1 MRKKVM
7 EKCKFCQAEL
17 AENDT
22 VCPNCGKDNAPEQA
36 ESAPEAVQPVAAEEA
51 QTQEVTSD
59 SSAANE
65 EAETPA
71 APVEETQQQ
80 DDQEP
85 QIQEGLKATP
95 GKIALMAAAVVVLLA
110 VLIALIVAGLSQ
122 QKPADAN
129 ATDATTVETTPAT
142 VPADGNPED
151 VTCKGTYTVTDEE
164 AKQNQQ
170 TVVATIGERQL
181 TNGQLQ
187 VYYWMEVQSFL
198 NTYGA
203 YAPYFGLDY
212 TKPLDTQVSVE
223 DESLTWQ
230 QFFLQRALNNWQQV
244 QAMSMEAAINGIE
257 MNPEDQEYLDTL
269 QQQME
274 ELAQSY
280 DMTLDELLL
289 TNLGPGAG
297 MEEYHYFQ
305 EQYLKGLPYFQAETA
320 KIVPTEADLEAFFT
334 EHEEDYANSGITKDS
349 MFVDVRHILVQITGG
364 TTDEEGNTTYTD
376 EEWAACEEKAQAILD
391 EWLAGEKTEDSF
403 AALATEKSEDPGSQA
418 NGGLYERVTE
428 GQMVAPFNDWCF
440 DASRKTGDYGLVK
453 TDYGYHVMYFVG
465 TQPQWKYYAES
476 DWVGEETNKLID
488 KLVEKNPMEVAYENI
503 TLGNVNLGA

>member
-1 MRKKVM
+1 M

-36 ESAPEAVQPVAAEEA
+36 ESVPEAVQPVAEEEA
-51 QTQEVTSD
+51 QVQEVTSD
-59 SSAANE
+59 SPAVNE

-71 APVEETQQQ
+71 ASAEDAQQQ
-80 DDQEP
+80 DSQEP

-110 VLIALIVAGLSQ
+110 VLIALVVAGLSQ
-122 QKPADAN
+122 QKPVDTN
-129 ATDATTVETTPAT
+129 AADATTAETTPAT

-187 VYYWMEVQSFL
+187 VYYWTQVQSFL

-212 TKPLDTQVSVE
+212 TKPLDTQISME
-223 DESLTWQ
+223 DQSLTWQ

-244 QAMSMEAAINGIE
+244 QAMSMEAAINGVE

-274 ELAQSY
+274 EIAKGY
-280 DMTLDELLL
+280 NVTLEELLL
-289 TNLGPGAG
+289 SNIGPGAG
-297 MEEYHYFQ
+297 MEEYYYYQ
-305 EQYLKGLPYFQAETA
+305 EQYLRGLPYFQAEAA

-334 EHEEDYANSGITKDS
+334 EHEEDYANNGITKDS
-349 MFVDVRHILVQITGG
+349 MFVDVRHILVQVTGG
-364 TTDEEGNTTYTD
+364 TTD
-376 EEWAACEEKAQAILD
+376 
-391 EWLAGEKTEDSF
+391 
-403 AALATEKSEDPGSQA
+403 
-418 NGGLYERVTE
+418 
-428 GQMVAPFNDWCF
+428 
-440 DASRKTGDYGLVK
+440 
-453 TDYGYHVMYFVG
+453 
-465 TQPQWKYYAES
+465 
-476 DWVGEETNKLID
+476 
-488 KLVEKNPMEVAYENI
+488 
-503 TLGNVNLGA
+503 

>member
-1 MRKKVM
+1 M

-36 ESAPEAVQPVAAEEA
+36 ESVPEAVQPVAEEEA
-51 QTQEVTSD
+51 QVQEVTSD
-59 SSAANE
+59 SPAVNE

-71 APVEETQQQ
+71 ASAEDAQQQ
-80 DDQEP
+80 DSQEP

-122 QKPADAN
+122 QKPADTNVA
-129 ATDATTVETTPAT
+129 DATTVETTPAT

-212 TKPLDTQVSVE
+212 TKPLDTQISME

-244 QAMSMEAAINGIE
+244 QAMSMEAAINGVE
-257 MNPEDQEYLDTL
+257 MNPEDQEYLDNL

-274 ELAQSY
+274 ELAQNY
-280 DMTLDELLL
+280 DMTLEELLL

-305 EQYLKGLPYFQAETA
+305 EQYLRGLPYFQAETA

-334 EHEEDYANSGITKDS
+334 EHEEDYANNGITKDS
-349 MFVDVRHILVQITGG
+349 MFVDVRHILVQVTGG

-376 EEWAACEEKAQAILD
+376 EEWAECEEKAQAILD

-403 AALATEKSEDPGSQA
+403 AALAMEKSEDPGSQA
-418 NGGLYERVTE
+418 NGGLYERVME
-428 GQMVAPFNDWCF
+428 GQMVPSFNDWCF

-453 TDYGYHVMYFVG
+453 TDYGYHVMYFVD

-476 DWVGEETNKLID
+476 DWVGEETNKMID
-488 KLVEKNPMEVAYENI
+488 KLVEKNPMDVVYENI

>member
-1 MRKKVM
+1 M

-22 VCPNCGKDNAPEQA
+22 VCPSCGKDNAPEQA
-36 ESAPEAVQPVAAEEA
+36 ESVPEAVQPEAAEEVQA
-51 QTQEVTSD
+51 QEVTSD
-59 SSAANE
+59 SCAANV
-65 EAETPA
+65 EAETSA
-71 APVEETQQQ
+71 APVEEARQ
-80 DDQEP
+80 DAQEP

-212 TKPLDTQVSVE
+212 TKPLDTQISME
-223 DESLTWQ
+223 DQSLTWQ

-244 QAMSMEAAINGIE
+244 QAMSMEAAINGVE

-274 ELAQSY
+274 EIAKGY
-280 DMTLDELLL
+280 NVTLEELLL
-289 TNLGPGAG
+289 SNIGPGAG
-297 MEEYHYFQ
+297 MEEYYYYQ
-305 EQYLKGLPYFQAETA
+305 EQYLRGLPYFQSEAA
-320 KIVPTEADLEAFFT
+320 KIVPTEEDLEAFFT

-403 AALATEKSEDPGSQA
+403 AALAMEKSEDPGSQA
-418 NGGLYERVTE
+418 NGGLYERVME
-428 GQMVAPFNDWCF
+428 GQMVPSFNDWCF

-453 TDYGYHVMYFVG
+453 TDYGYHVMYFVD

-476 DWVGEETNKLID
+476 DWVGEETNKMID
-488 KLVEKNPMEVAYENI
+488 KLVEKNPMDVVYENI

>member
-1 MRKKVM
+1 M

-22 VCPNCGKDNAPEQA
+22 VCPNCGKDNATEQA
-36 ESAPEAVQPVAAEEA
+36 ESAPEAVQSVAAEEA
-51 QTQEVTSD
+51 QAQEVTSD
-59 SSAANE
+59 SAGANE
-65 EAETPA
+65 ESEATA
-71 APVEETQQQ
+71 APVEDAQQQ
-80 DDQEP
+80 DSQEP

-110 VLIALIVAGLSQ
+110 VLIALIVAGLG
-122 QKPADAN
+122 QKEPADSAETG
-129 ATDATTVETTPAT
+129 ATGTTTAETVPAT

-151 VTCKGTYTVTDEE
+151 VTCKGTYTVTDAE
-164 AKQNQQ
+164 AKDNQQ

-212 TKPLDTQVSVE
+212 TKPLDTQISME
-223 DESLTWQ
+223 DENLTWQ

-244 QAMSMEAAINGIE
+244 QAMSMEAAINGVQI
-257 MNPEDQEYLDTL
+257 NPEDQEYLDTL

-274 ELAQSY
+274 EVAKGY

-305 EQYLKGLPYFQAETA
+305 EQYLRGLPYFQQETA
-320 KIVPTEADLEAFFT
+320 KMVPTEADLEAFFT
-334 EHEEDYANSGITKDS
+334 EHEQDYANNGITKDS

-391 EWLAGEKTEDSF
+391 EWLAGDKTEDSF

-440 DASRKTGDYGLVK
+440 DTSRKTGDYGLVE
-453 TDYGYHVMYFVG
+453 TDYGYHVMYFVD
-465 TQPQWKYYAES
+465 TQPQWKYYAENA
-476 DWVGEETNKLID
+476 WVTEQTNNLID
-488 KLVEKNPMEVAYENI
+488 NLVEKNPMEVVYENI

>member
-1 MRKKVM
+1 M

-36 ESAPEAVQPVAAEEA
+36 ESVPEAVQPVAEEET
-51 QTQEVTSD
+51 QVQEVNSD
-59 SSAANE
+59 SPAVNE
-65 EAETPA
+65 ESETPA
-71 APVEETQQQ
+71 ASAEDAQQQ
-80 DDQEP
+80 DAQEP

-122 QKPADAN
+122 QKPADTN
-129 ATDATTVETTPAT
+129 ATEAGTTETTVPAT

-187 VYYWMEVQSFL
+187 VYYWMEVQGFL

-212 TKPLDTQVSVE
+212 TKPLDTQISME
-223 DESLTWQ
+223 DENLTWQ
-230 QFFLQRALNNWQQV
+230 QFFLQSALNNWQQV
-244 QAMSMEAAINGIE
+244 QAMSMEAAINGME

-305 EQYLKGLPYFQAETA
+305 EQYLRGLPYFQAETA

-334 EHEEDYANSGITKDS
+334 EHEEDYANSGITKDG
-349 MFVDVRHILVQITGG
+349 MFVDVRHILVQVTGG
-364 TTDEEGNTTYTD
+364 TTDEEGNTTYSD

-403 AALATEKSEDPGSQA
+403 AALAMEKSEDPGSQA

-428 GQMVAPFNDWCF
+428 GQMVPSFNDWCF

-453 TDYGYHVMYFVG
+453 TDYGYHVMYFVD
-465 TQPQWKYYAES
+465 TQPQWKYYVES

-488 KLVEKNPMEVAYENI
+488 KLVEKNPMEVVYENI